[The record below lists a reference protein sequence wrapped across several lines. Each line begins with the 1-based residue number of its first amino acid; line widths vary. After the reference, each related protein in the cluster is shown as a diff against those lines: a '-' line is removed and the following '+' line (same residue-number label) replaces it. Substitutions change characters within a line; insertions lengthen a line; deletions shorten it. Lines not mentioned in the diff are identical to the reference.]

1 MKRQILIEGP
11 CEIKVTEGEI
21 SIVGIRFERNNLVKI
36 PESKTYTIIFDENTK
51 FEMNCKVLNTNLSL
65 NWDEAAEQISQTGGS
80 VLLLGDID
88 SGKTYF
94 TNLIS
99 NLSVPSIK
107 IIDAD
112 VGQSSLFLPTFIS
125 SAIPKTISL
134 DIEHYKYNDLE
145 FFGDITPSTN
155 PRLHVSKILRIY
167 EKGPKQKV
175 TVIDTDGWIHGLKAM
190 LHKFELIYSIDPD
203 YIIIFDTRIRDMLPR
218 NYRNRVK
225 ILNKI
230 GLHKD
235 RNKRKISRVLKYKK
249 YFESDTRLFTISSED
264 IIGITLSDILYN
276 SWGEYLQL
284 SVESPCLGYYIDS
297 ETLKGALVAIIDRGR
312 VIGAGILREIN
323 GNSIKL
329 LTKPSEFSGVILGY
343 ISLNDKFEERRIRF
357 RKCEK

>member
-1 MKRQILIEGP
+1 MKKEILIEGP
-11 CEIKVTEGEI
+11 CDIKVTEGEI
-21 SIVGIRFERNNLVKI
+21 RIVGIRFERNNLVKI
-36 PESKTYTIIFDENTK
+36 PESKTYTLIFDENTK
-51 FEMNCKVLNTNLSL
+51 FEMNCKVLNTDLSL
-65 NWDEAAEQISQTGGS
+65 NWDEVAEQISQTGGS

-99 NLSVPSIK
+99 NLSVPFIK

-112 VGQSSLFLPTFIS
+112 VGQSSLFLPTFVS
-125 SAIPKTISL
+125 SATPTVTSL
-134 DIEHYKYNDLE
+134 DIEYYKYNDLE

-167 EKGPKQKV
+167 EKEPHQKI

-203 YIIIFDTRIRDMLPR
+203 YIITFDTRIRDILPL

-225 ILNKI
+225 ILNKV

-235 RNKRKISRVLKYKK
+235 KNRRKISRVLKYKR
-249 YFESDTRLFTISSED
+249 YFESDAKLVTLSSED
-264 IIGITLSDILYN
+264 IIGISLSDILYN

-297 ETLKGALVAIIDRGR
+297 ETLKGALVGIIDRGR
-312 VIGAGILREIN
+312 VIGAAILREIS
-323 GNSIKL
+323 GNYIKL
-329 LTKPSEFSGVILGY
+329 LTKADKFSGVILGY
-343 ISLNDKFEERRIRF
+343 ISLNHKFEERR
-357 RKCEK
+357 